1 MDCHLVTRLK
11 WSDTD
16 ELYINI
22 GSSADGKLL
31 LAGDDQGAI
40 WMYNLEQLKIMGGAV
55 VPIMQVKRHETQVV
69 YQPHQRV
76 I

>member
-1 MDCHLVTRLK
+1 MDCRLITRLK

-22 GSSADGKLL
+22 GSSPDGKLL

-40 WMYNLEQLKIMGGAV
+40 WMYNLKHLKIMGGTV
-55 VPIMQVKRHETQVV
+55 EPVMDVS
-69 YQPHQRV
+69 
-76 I
+76 